1 MPVLDFI
8 SRYISPISLALVTA
22 AAIFNVG
29 YFWKIGIH
37 FLGIVDLSNLVYSF
51 ALATT
56 FVVAWVWVAYQV
68 TPSEPSY
75 LKLTAIAIVGAAIS
89 VTGFVF
95 GSQIFENAIREDLVT
110 LLGLMIIGAAALAF
124 IRMRYAAEGSLEV
137 GTKVR
142 FMLPGAA
149 GELRMEVSGPFT
161 IALAALVLFATI
173 FQAGICTSE
182 LALKSPK
189 TFSVTT
195 KDGRLQNARILRASS
210 SGFLIA
216 ADKRIIFIPQGEV
229 KEVKSS
235 TDLFNNNPVSLPEHR
250 HDAILE

>member
-8 SRYISPISLALVTA
+8 SRYISPISLALVTT

-56 FVVAWVWVAYQV
+56 FVFAWVQVAYWV
-68 TPSEPSY
+68 TPTEPSS
-75 LKLTAIAIVGAAIS
+75 LNLTAIAIVGAAIS
-89 VTGFVF
+89 LTGFMF
-95 GSQIFENAIREDLVT
+95 GSEIFHDAIIEDFVT
-110 LLGLMIIGAAALAF
+110 LLGLMIIGVGALAF

-142 FMLPGAA
+142 FKLWGAEVRA
-149 GELRMEVSGPFT
+149 EVSGPFT
-161 IALAALVLFATI
+161 IALAALVFFGTI
-173 FQAGICTSE
+173 FQAGIWTSD
-182 LALKSPK
+182 LALINPK

-216 ADKRIIFIPQGEV
+216 ADQRIIFIPQGEV

-235 TDLFNNNPVSLPEHR
+235 TDLFNNNPVSLPEYR
-250 HDAILE
+250 HGAILE

>member
-56 FVVAWVWVAYQV
+56 FVVAWVWVAYKV

-95 GSQIFENAIREDLVT
+95 GSQIFE
-110 LLGLMIIGAAALAF
+110 
-124 IRMRYAAEGSLEV
+124 
-137 GTKVR
+137 
-142 FMLPGAA
+142 
-149 GELRMEVSGPFT
+149 
-161 IALAALVLFATI
+161 
-173 FQAGICTSE
+173 
-182 LALKSPK
+182 
-189 TFSVTT
+189 
-195 KDGRLQNARILRASS
+195 
-210 SGFLIA
+210 
-216 ADKRIIFIPQGEV
+216 
-229 KEVKSS
+229 
-235 TDLFNNNPVSLPEHR
+235 
-250 HDAILE
+250 